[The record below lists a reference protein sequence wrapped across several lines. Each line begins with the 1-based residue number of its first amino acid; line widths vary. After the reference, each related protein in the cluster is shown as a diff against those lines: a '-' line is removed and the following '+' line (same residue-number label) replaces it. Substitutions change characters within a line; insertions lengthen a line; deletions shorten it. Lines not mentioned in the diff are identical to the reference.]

1 MKSTSEYPRMLYKA
15 DATKQEVQGFLSNNG
30 RIGYITIQSSA
41 EELNAK
47 IKGWVNIPNEAARE
61 LDRKD
66 HIVQV
71 KSFLLS
77 NWKFWIGLIISITSL
92 YIAYLSYKG

>member
-1 MKSTSEYPRMLYKA
+1 MKNASEYPRMLYKA
-15 DATKQEVQGFLSNNG
+15 DATKQEVQGFLSNNE

-47 IKGWVNIPNEAARE
+47 IKGWENTPNEASRK

-77 NWKFWIGLIISITSL
+77 NWKFWIGLIISIISL
-92 YIAYLSYKG
+92 YITYLSYKE